1 MRQGDSGGG
10 LQGFVVDPLLPSH
23 QQPSGYTMIKTPTLS
38 KNTLLRT
45 VLLVIIAISVTSP
58 LFGKRNDD
66 VVIMKNGDKF
76 TGEIKALQYG
86 ELIFKSDYMKDSVHL
101 DWNRVESL
109 QSKDKYIV
117 SLSDG
122 HRVMGTI
129 RRTTVNE
136 GKQQFKIVTDDST
149 LEVPP
154 SEVITIDQRES
165 SFWNQLTGSIDYGFG
180 FASGNNS
187 TNSSL
192 GASVAFY
199 TAKNS
204 ISLASTSQFDSQA
217 NAKNTNRLTFDSQYG
232 RSITTNWVAAG
243 LFSVLK
249 SNQQD
254 LNLRS
259 TYGAGLGRR
268 MVQTD
273 RTKLLIIG
281 GGAYSH
287 ENYFAQAGE
296 KSTLNNAEALLGV
309 TLSTFRFKTLNLN
322 SETFLFPSLTD
333 VGRIRLSSRSNLRI
347 ELMRNFYWNLQ
358 FYENYDTRPPVK
370 APRNDSGLTTS
381 VGWTF

>member
-322 SETFLFPSLTD
+322 SETFLFPSVTD

>member
-10 LQGFVVDPLLPSH
+10 LQGFVVDPLLPSP
-23 QQPSGYTMIKTPTLS
+23 QQPSGYTMMKMPTLS
-38 KNTLLRT
+38 KNMLLRT
-45 VLLVIIAISVTSP
+45 VLLVIIAVSVTSP

-101 DWNRVESL
+101 DWNRVENL
-109 QSKDKYIV
+109 QSTDKYIV

-136 GKQQFKIVTDDST
+136 GKQQFKIIMDDST
-149 LEVPP
+149 LEVSP
-154 SEVITIDQRES
+154 SEVITIDQREA

-192 GASVAFY
+192 GANVAFY
-199 TAKNS
+199 TARNS

-287 ENYFAQAGE
+287 ENYFPQPGVQ
-296 KSTLNNAEALLGV
+296 STLNNAEALVGL
-309 TLSTFRFKTLNLN
+309 TFSTFRFKTLNLN
-322 SETFLFPSLTD
+322 SETFVFPSLTD
-333 VGRIRLSSRSNLRI
+333 FGRIRLSSRSNLRI

>member
-101 DWNRVESL
+101 DWNRVENL

-322 SETFLFPSLTD
+322 SETFLFPSVTD

>member
-1 MRQGDSGGG
+1 
-10 LQGFVVDPLLPSH
+10 
-23 QQPSGYTMIKTPTLS
+23 MIKMPTLS
-38 KNTLLRT
+38 KNTPLRT
-45 VLLVIIAISVTSP
+45 VLLVIITISVTSP

-101 DWNRVESL
+101 DWNRVENL

-333 VGRIRLSSRSNLRI
+333 IGRIRLSSRSNLRI
-347 ELMRNFYWNLQ
+347 ELMRNLYWNLQ